1 MNVDRRSLSKVD
13 IEVYNSIKK
22 EEQRQND
29 HIELIASE
37 NFVSKAVLEAMGS
50 CLTNK
55 YAEGYPNA
63 RYYNGCENIDEIES
77 LAIERAKVL
86 FKAEHANVQPHSGSN
101 ANLAV
106 FLACL
111 NAGDTFM
118 GMSLTAGGHLS
129 HGAPFNVSG
138 KIFNC
143 VPYGLNAETE
153 LLDYDEIERLALKH
167 KPKLIVA
174 GGSAYSRFIDFKRFR
189 EIADKVNAK
198 LMVDMAHIAGLVA
211 AGVHPSPI
219 PYADFVTTTTHK
231 TLRGPRGGMI
241 LCKKEY
247 AKIIDKAVFPCL
259 QGGPLEHV
267 IAAKAVMLKEAL
279 SPEFKEYQKQVVK
292 NAKVLGDELLK
303 YGFKLVSGGT
313 DNHLLLVDLT
323 PFKANG
329 RDVANLLHKA
339 NITCNKN
346 GIPNEKQ
353 PLSITSGIRLGTPA
367 VTTRGMKEEE
377 MKQIASFIYELVKN
391 GESSVDIVKAKVL
404 NLVNKF

>member
-1 MNVDRRSLSKVD
+1 MNVDSRSLSKVD

-77 LAIERAKVL
+77 LAIERAKIL

-391 GESSVDIVKAKVL
+391 GESSVDTVKAKVL

>member
-1 MNVDRRSLSKVD
+1 MNVDSRSLCKVD

-77 LAIERAKVL
+77 LAIERAKEL

-198 LMVDMAHIAGLVA
+198 LMVDMAHVAGLVA

>member
-1 MNVDRRSLSKVD
+1 MNVDSRSLSKVD

-267 IAAKAVMLKEAL
+267 IAAKAVMLKEAF

-323 PFKANG
+323 PFNANG

-391 GESSVDIVKAKVL
+391 GESSVDTVKAKVL

>member
-1 MNVDRRSLSKVD
+1 MNVDSRSLSKVD

-37 NFVSKAVLEAMGS
+37 NFVSSAVLEAMGS

-77 LAIERAKVL
+77 LAIERAKIL

>member
-1 MNVDRRSLSKVD
+1 MNVDSRSLCKVD

-77 LAIERAKVL
+77 LAIERAKEL

-323 PFKANG
+323 PFKTNG

-391 GESSVDIVKAKVL
+391 GESSVDTVKAKVL

>member
-1 MNVDRRSLSKVD
+1 MNVDSRSLSEVD

-86 FKAEHANVQPHSGSN
+86 FNAEHANVQPHSGSN

-153 LLDYDEIERLALKH
+153 LLDYDEIEHLALKH

-211 AGVHPSPI
+211 ADVHPSPI

-391 GESSVDIVKAKVL
+391 GESSVDTVKAKVL

>member
-1 MNVDRRSLSKVD
+1 MNVDSRSLSKVD

-86 FKAEHANVQPHSGSN
+86 FNAEHANVQPHSGSN

-279 SPEFKEYQKQVVK
+279 SPEFKDYQKQVVK

-323 PFKANG
+323 PFKTNG

>member
-1 MNVDRRSLSKVD
+1 MNVDSRSLSKVD

-86 FKAEHANVQPHSGSN
+86 FNAEHANVQPHSGSN

-267 IAAKAVMLKEAL
+267 IAAKAVMLKEAF

-323 PFKANG
+323 PFNANG

>member
-1 MNVDRRSLSKVD
+1 MNVDSRSLSKVD

-37 NFVSKAVLEAMGS
+37 NFVSSAVLEAMGS

-77 LAIERAKVL
+77 LAIERAKEL

-323 PFKANG
+323 PFNANG

-391 GESSVDIVKAKVL
+391 GESSVDTVKAKVL

>member
-1 MNVDRRSLSKVD
+1 MNVDSRSLSKVD

-77 LAIERAKVL
+77 LAIERAKEL

-167 KPKLIVA
+167 KPRLIVA

-241 LCKKEY
+241 FCKKEY

-267 IAAKAVMLKEAL
+267 IAAKAVMLKEAF

-323 PFKANG
+323 PFKANA
-329 RDVANLLHKA
+329 RHVANLLHKA
-339 NITCNKN
+339 NIACNKN

>member
-1 MNVDRRSLSKVD
+1 MNVDSRSLNKVD

-77 LAIERAKVL
+77 LAIERAKEL

-279 SPEFKEYQKQVVK
+279 SPEFKDYQKQVVK

>member
-1 MNVDRRSLSKVD
+1 MNVDSRSLSKVD

-77 LAIERAKVL
+77 LAIERAKEL

-267 IAAKAVMLKEAL
+267 IAAKAVMLKEAF

-323 PFKANG
+323 PFNANG

-391 GESSVDIVKAKVL
+391 GESSVDTVKAKVL
-404 NLVNKF
+404 DLVNKF

>member
-1 MNVDRRSLSKVD
+1 MNVDSRSLCKVD

-86 FKAEHANVQPHSGSN
+86 FNAEHANVQPHSGSN

-391 GESSVDIVKAKVL
+391 GESSVDTVKAKVL
-404 NLVNKF
+404 DLVNKF

>member
-1 MNVDRRSLSKVD
+1 MNVDSRSLNKVD

-37 NFVSKAVLEAMGS
+37 NFVSSAVLEAMGS

-77 LAIERAKVL
+77 LAIERAKEL

-279 SPEFKEYQKQVVK
+279 SPEFKDYQKQVVK